1 MVSRGDKNPQY
12 GTRGFDALARQLGYL
27 IPYST
32 KWSASRREVGPWGW
46 KSLQQITNY
55 RNRIIPLNFALR
67 LLLPRHSQF
76 RIVSTLPRKQAMKI
90 LKCDLLLIVIAVTVV
105 VLMAPPTIS
114 AAKVGVTYSTPDF
127 SSGSVEASPKR
138 IVAKIVSM
146 EIEAVRLVDPN
157 PEMIRAFASTKISL
171 FLSVPNPL
179 VPMLASDRLQA
190 FEWVKLHVLPF
201 HNRTKISMISVGDD
215 VVSSSW
221 PDAPPP
227 LFLLRAI
234 RNVRRSLV
242 HLGIHKVSVSTT
254 FSFLSIIPS
263 AFPPSL
269 ARFRNPNGDVIIKP
283 ILEFLEKTKSSFLVN
298 LYPYNIDSSI
308 HKGFAFFED
317 PFSYVDDSSIIQ
329 VRYGNL
335 FDVMVDAV
343 VRSLAVMGHENLPVV
358 VGETGWPSWSSNS
371 SEVYATPK
379 CSQRF
384 LNALVDHL
392 RAGKGTPL
400 RKEGVSEVY
409 IFELCDNESKQQS
422 KRTWGLLD
430 YHLKK

>member
-1 MVSRGDKNPQY
+1 
-12 GTRGFDALARQLGYL
+12 
-27 IPYST
+27 
-32 KWSASRREVGPWGW
+32 
-46 KSLQQITNY
+46 
-55 RNRIIPLNFALR
+55 
-67 LLLPRHSQF
+67 
-76 RIVSTLPRKQAMKI
+76 MKI

-105 VLMAPPTIS
+105 VLTAPPTIS

-127 SSGSVEASPKR
+127 SSGSFQVSPER
-138 IVAKIVSM
+138 IVAKIVSL
-146 EIEAVRLVDPN
+146 EIEAVRLLDPN
-157 PEMIRAFASTKISL
+157 PETIRAFASTNVSL

-179 VPMLASDRLQA
+179 VPMLASHRSHA

-215 VVSSSW
+215 VSLA
-221 PDAPPP
+221 DAPPP

-242 HLGIHKVSVSTT
+242 NLGIETVSVSTT
-254 FSFLSIIPS
+254 FSFFSIIPS
-263 AFPPSL
+263 PFPPSL
-269 ARFRNPNGDVIIKP
+269 ARFRSPNGDVIIKP
-283 ILEFLEKTKSSFLVN
+283 ILEFLEKTNSSFLVK
-298 LYPYNIDSSI
+298 LHPYYIDSSI
-308 HKGFAFFED
+308 HSGFAFFED

-343 VRSLAVMGHENLPVV
+343 VRSLAVLGHESLPVV
-358 VGETGWPSWSSNS
+358 VAETGWPSWSSNS

-392 RAGKGTPL
+392 RGGKGTPL

-409 IFELCDNESKQQS
+409 IFELCDKQQS

-430 YHLKK
+430 YHLNTKMNITFFLDDIPEIEKKSIQLNYLVIVCMLFLAVISTVATLTCCSNIVSAWKGTPAKRERKGNIINRSPDESPQMNSTRIYKDSPHLSLI